1 MTYKSNRQKRE
12 EALERQAAR
21 EKLTSKQQLEL
32 LDSILGVNVGAL
44 KERAR
49 LNSLI
54 EKESAKKTKKK
65 TNKGRKEDFSRS

>member
-1 MTYKSNRQKRE
+1 MTYNSNRQKRE

-65 TNKGRKEDFSRS
+65 TNKGRKKDFSRS